1 MAGPIGTPF
10 GVPRVPLLHHSEPI
24 DPTLWEWLSAKID
37 HVLGISPGVMVM
49 VLGAFIVLFPII
61 VMIVAARRRR
71 GMEP

>member
-10 GVPRVPLLHHSEPI
+10 GAPRVPLLHHSEPI
-24 DPTLWEWLSAKID
+24 DPMLWEWLSAKID
-37 HVLGISPGVMVM
+37 HVLGISPGVAGM

-71 GMEP
+71 GMK

>member
-10 GVPRVPLLHHSEPI
+10 GTPRVPLLHHSEPI

-37 HVLGISPGVMVM
+37 HVLGLSPGVMVII
-49 VLGAFIVLFPII
+49 LGSFIVLFPII

>member
-1 MAGPIGTPF
+1 
-10 GVPRVPLLHHSEPI
+10 
-24 DPTLWEWLSAKID
+24 
-37 HVLGISPGVMVM
+37 VLGISPGVMVM